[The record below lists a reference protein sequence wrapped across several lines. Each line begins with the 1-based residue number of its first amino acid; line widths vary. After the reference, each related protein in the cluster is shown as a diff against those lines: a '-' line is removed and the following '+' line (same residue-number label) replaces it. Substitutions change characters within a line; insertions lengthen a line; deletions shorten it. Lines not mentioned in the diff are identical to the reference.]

1 MAKEKYTIHNGEEH
15 EKAKKIAEQVKSARD
30 DKRKMELFHK
40 FYAMIDGH
48 HTAEEKVVFPYLME
62 RVETDEDRDLINEM
76 IEEHH
81 LGMYQFSV
89 VNKTFLENETWDP
102 KFNVLFEVLEHHMDE
117 EVEELMPLAKKILS
131 EEEDIELCEKF
142 EEVMKKAKQER
153 MDYLKK

>member
-1 MAKEKYTIHNGEEH
+1 MAKEKYTVHNGEEH
-15 EKAKKIAEQVKSARD
+15 EKAKKIAEQVKSTRD
-30 DKRKMELFHK
+30 DKKKMELFHE

-102 KFNVLFEVLEHHMDE
+102 KFSVLFEVLEHHMDE

-142 EEVMKKAKQER
+142 EEVMKAAKQER

>member
-1 MAKEKYTIHNGEEH
+1 
-15 EKAKKIAEQVKSARD
+15 
-30 DKRKMELFHK
+30 
-40 FYAMIDGH
+40 
-48 HTAEEKVVFPYLME
+48 
-62 RVETDEDRDLINEM
+62 M

-102 KFNVLFEVLEHHMDE
+102 KFSVLFEVLEHHMDE

-142 EEVMKKAKQER
+142 EEVMKAAKQER